1 MVAPKSTEER
11 HLRTIILSALISLT
25 ACGGGVRQFA
35 LQEPLWQDDDRQ
47 PFTPRPPQ
55 ARYAPYFWDAMDNM
69 IFRRASEA
77 FTLELSQ

>member
-1 MVAPKSTEER
+1 MHR
-11 HLRTIILSALISLT
+11 FFIALTLALAT